1 MVVDDEFCDLAE
13 VVIMCMVIYVLFLVI
28 SFWRQNRVYMYRVS
42 VQSSLFFPNQNKLHL
57 MP

>member
-13 VVIMCMVIYVLFLVI
+13 VVIMCMVIYVVFLAI
-28 SFWRQNRVYMYRVS
+28 SLLRQNRVYMYRVS